1 MKVFILA
8 VILFLPLAAFGQF
21 KSQSRDAFPQ
31 EQPQERASNQDTSS
45 PSGFLGLDLSNLS
58 MHHSLSF
65 SYMSMGG
72 QSVGVNAY
80 TNTLLYKF
88 SPALQAR
95 ADISLLYSPFNNLG
109 PSAQSSINGLQLSN
123 LSLDYKPAKNLRFS
137 VSMQRYPYGLA
148 PGYGS
153 GFGAFSSFDQTQ
165 TESPDK

>member
-1 MKVFILA
+1 MKTLILA
-8 VILFLPLAAFGQF
+8 IVFLPLAAFGQF
-21 KSQSRDAFPQ
+21 KSQSREALPE
-31 EQPQERASNQDTSS
+31 EQPHEQASNQDTGST
-45 PSGFLGLDLSNLS
+45 PGILGLDLSNLS
-58 MHHSLSF
+58 MHHSISF
-65 SYMSMGG
+65 SYMSFGG

-123 LSLDYKPAKNLRFS
+123 LSLDYKPAKNMTIS
-137 VSMQRYPYGLA
+137 VSMQRYPYGLE

-153 GFGAFSSFDQTQ
+153 GFGTSSSFDQTQ
-165 TESPDK
+165 TEPSDK